1 LLQER
6 LRIQN
11 VRLLLPQ
18 CLILPITLLELGT
31 NDLIIRNHR
40 PLPHTDREDQVLA
53 LKKRKHFDASLGSKN
68 NEIDMAGASQHL
80 AFSSSAPQGA
90 GHGSSEQL
98 IDSLNI
104 ECPYHTHILRE
115 PMSYGTR
122 ETSANTTQRFMI
134 HHPGEQYALFNRPDN
149 EMISIYRGCICS
161 FMIGDNFSFTEMENM
176 ARAETNLSGFQVGL

>member
-1 LLQER
+1 M
-6 LRIQN
+6 
-11 VRLLLPQ
+11 
-18 CLILPITLLELGT
+18 ELGT

-40 PLPHTDREDQVLA
+40 PLA
-53 LKKRKHFDASLGSKN
+53 LKKQKQFDASLGSKN

-80 AFSSSAPQGA
+80 AFSPSAPQGA

-115 PMSYGTR
+115 PLQLSYGTR

-149 EMISIYRGCICS
+149 EMISTYRRCICS
-161 FMIGDNFSFTEMENM
+161 FMMGDNFSFAEMENM
-176 ARAETNLSGFQVGL
+176 ASAETDLSGFQVGL